1 MSSAFPIHHRS
12 YVFSPAAQRVAV
24 ARRANSI
31 SSLSTSPSAGHS
43 IAAVTAADLEELLT
57 LMRAYCDFYRATP
70 SDAALLALAKALL
83 ADPEHEG
90 LQLIARDEGSAPVG
104 FATIYWTWT
113 TTAAGRIGTMNDLY
127 LVPAARGAGLAD
139 RLIAACIERCR
150 EHGAGALEWQTAPD
164 NLRAQAVYD
173 RVGAKREGWVDY
185 SLAVPAA

>member
-1 MSSAFPIHHRS
+1 M
-12 YVFSPAAQRVAV
+12 FSPAAQRVTV